1 MSTTTQARSWLRG
14 FDSLILSSSGGKD
27 SQVALHQA
35 ATLADDAGVL
45 ERLVVLHCDLGPAE
59 WVGAAEVARAQ
70 ADYYGVRFEI
80 RRREQGSLL
89 DMVRHRGLWMS
100 AQARY
105 CTSGMKR
112 DVARKFYTETAREL
126 AIPGRPARLLSALGL
141 RAAESRARARRPTV
155 AVDRAA
161 SSGRREVT
169 SWLPIRDFSTEEVW
183 RTIKASGAPWHPA
196 YRSVSRLSCRL
207 CPLASRRD
215 LTISARMNP
224 ELAAE
229 YAEVEDEIGHR
240 FRNDLSMKQII
251 SEASELSGVPSLL
264 AEEPRG
270 CGAGAAPWPGTGCAA

>member
-1 MSTTTQARSWLRG
+1 M
-14 FDSLILSSSGGKD
+14 
-27 SQVALHQA
+27 ALHKLSLPVSKADGDVGRNDQSRSSQGGRFGRA
-35 ATLADDAGVL
+35 DLAD
-45 ERLVVLHCDLGPAE
+45 LVSDKQLTPTRYSEFRTTRCTRMG
-59 WVGAAEVARAQ
+59 EVQR
-70 ADYYGVRFEI
+70 
-80 RRREQGSLL
+80 S
-89 DMVRHRGLWMS
+89 
-100 AQARY
+100 
-105 CTSGMKR
+105 TSGMKR

-155 AVDRAA
+155 AVDTAA

-251 SEASELSGVPSLL
+251 SEASELSGARSLL
-264 AEEPRG
+264 SEEPRG